1 VSRLVRERGGYDLM
15 PEQGC
20 APVNKYLPPRR
31 VPELATAALPRVAG
45 RFERALLRWID
56 RILT

>member
-1 VSRLVRERGGYDLM
+1 VSRLVRERGGYDLL

-31 VPELATAALPRVAG
+31 TTATATRL
-45 RFERALLRWID
+45 ERKVEGIEAALLRWVD
-56 RILT
+56 KLLS